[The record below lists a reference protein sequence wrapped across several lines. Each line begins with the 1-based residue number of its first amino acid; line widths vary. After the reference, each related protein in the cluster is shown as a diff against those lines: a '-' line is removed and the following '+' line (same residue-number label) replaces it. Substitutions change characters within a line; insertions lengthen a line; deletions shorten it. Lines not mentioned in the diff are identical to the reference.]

1 MSPDIQI
8 DLEARLYM
16 GSPRL
21 GGDDFRLY
29 LGPLDYRYIKQYEG
43 LYGMVDY
50 GWNAFEWITRPLARF
65 IFIPTFALLSSLIPS
80 YGLVIIVFCLLI
92 KLVLF
97 PITRV
102 SYKSMAGM
110 RELAPQM
117 KEIKEKY
124 KDNPQK
130 QQQATMKL
138 YKETGMNPLS
148 SCLPMLLQYP
158 IIIALWQFLQQSIDI
173 RQQSFLWAPDLS
185 APDAILDLPFSIPFY
200 GDYVAGFTVL
210 MGVSLVI
217 QMRVQSTP
225 TSGMQQKMM
234 MYGMPL
240 VIFVVFNRLP
250 SGLSLYYLFYN
261 VFTAAQQQ
269 LINIGLKKKKAQEP
283 TRKGVIPKRPT
294 EEKGIRQGQ
303 FAPQVTRAAM
313 TASDTIAAIATAR
326 GKAALAIV
334 RVSGAQAIEVAA
346 RCFQGAD
353 LSKVYSH
360 TLHVGLWHA
369 PGGDALDQVVC
380 AVFRAPRSFTGE
392 DMVEVSCH
400 GGDYVVTLVL
410 QSLLAAGSRLA
421 APGEFT
427 QRAFLNGKLDL
438 VQAEAV
444 ADLIHASSSRAHR
457 ASVDSLRGRYSKTID
472 ELRMALLDVCALAE
486 LEIDFS
492 DEDVEFAD
500 RRALRSLLHN
510 TQRLLTQALASYALG
525 ELVREGV
532 RVVIAGRPNAGKSTL
547 LNALLGEDR
556 AIVSDTPG
564 TTRDTVAADKEI
576 GGLLFRFIDTAGLH
590 DAVDLIEAEGVRR
603 SREAIVKADLV
614 LYVYDLS
621 VGLAESERIPFWRRS
636 TMQTCWSW
644 VTRRTWRVEPR
655 VLPYLR

>member
-1 MSPDIQI
+1 MDRSVITATILMAAVIIVWMWWMPAPQPPGQDAPPQDSAVEVVEVPQQVVPAEVPETIQDTTVALTGEERQITVVTRLYEAQLSTKGATLTRFSLSEYRQFDQETPVQLIGDEPALGLRFQSPGGRNRDTRDFFYESSYRGDRLDVLDESRSLTFTTAAGDGFIRKTYTFSPGSYEVGLKVEMNDASSFQTSDGYELVWEGAVPFSEDPTNRKEEAPQVGAWARSGGEVEGVSLGRREEDEVSLRGDVSWIGVKNKYFTAAVIPAAPALEAYLVGMRTGDLDEPGIQI

-65 IFIPTFALLSSLIPS
+65 IFIPTFALLSSMIPS

-283 TRKGVIPKRPT
+283 TRKGVIRNAPLKK
-294 EEKGIRQGQ
+294 KG
-303 FAPQVTRAAM
+303 
-313 TASDTIAAIATAR
+313 S
-326 GKAALAIV
+326 GK
-334 RVSGAQAIEVAA
+334 G
-346 RCFQGAD
+346 
-353 LSKVYSH
+353 
-360 TLHVGLWHA
+360 
-369 PGGDALDQVVC
+369 
-380 AVFRAPRSFTGE
+380 
-392 DMVEVSCH
+392 
-400 GGDYVVTLVL
+400 
-410 QSLLAAGSRLA
+410 
-421 APGEFT
+421 
-427 QRAFLNGKLDL
+427 N
-438 VQAEAV
+438 
-444 ADLIHASSSRAHR
+444 
-457 ASVDSLRGRYSKTID
+457 LR
-472 ELRMALLDVCALAE
+472 
-486 LEIDFS
+486 
-492 DEDVEFAD
+492 
-500 RRALRSLLHN
+500 RR
-510 TQRLLTQALASYALG
+510 
-525 ELVREGV
+525 
-532 RVVIAGRPNAGKSTL
+532 
-547 LNALLGEDR
+547 
-556 AIVSDTPG
+556 
-564 TTRDTVAADKEI
+564 
-576 GGLLFRFIDTAGLH
+576 
-590 DAVDLIEAEGVRR
+590 
-603 SREAIVKADLV
+603 
-614 LYVYDLS
+614 
-621 VGLAESERIPFWRRS
+621 
-636 TMQTCWSW
+636 
-644 VTRRTWRVEPR
+644 
-655 VLPYLR
+655 